1 MLGAGLLYMAWRQEA
16 GLNIVRTGVCCSR
29 RGLEVYYRLS
39 SYAMSRFSFVLLLSL
54 CSAEA
59 GKEHEICR

>member
-1 MLGAGLLYMAWRQEA
+1 M
-16 GLNIVRTGVCCSR
+16 
-29 RGLEVYYRLS
+29 YYRFS
-39 SYAMSRFSFVLLLSL
+39 SYDMSRFSFVLLLSL